1 MNENKINK
9 ATTYLVNL
17 DWKKDIY
24 ENLDGE
30 EDRELA
36 KERLIYLFESME
48 NILLYNKEQ
57 KLSGNMDIDY
67 PVKIMIRQI
76 LTMRKDNPE
85 INVDKEIAIM
95 KTKDD
100 LSSQKI
106 SDRLAEMGKRI
117 SASGVRQR
125 EGWKEP
131 EKFLTEK
138 QKKLTNVDS
147 DNQKLTQTTNWQF

>member
-1 MNENKINK
+1 MSENKINK

-48 NILLYNKEQ
+48 NILLHNKEQ

-76 LTMRKDNPE
+76 LTMRSDPE

-95 KTKDD
+95 KTKND

-106 SDRLAEMGKRI
+106 SDRLAEMGKQI
-117 SASGVRQR
+117 SASGVRQK
-125 EGWKEP
+125 EGWKHP

-138 QKKLTNVDS
+138 
-147 DNQKLTQTTNWQF
+147 